1 VNLTPTTPT
10 GIYVLGSMRGIGVRE
25 RPGCRG
31 KIIKGKLRPFIG
43 ERGFWDGLTALSPEG
58 SKVSLSG
65 GMELQMAKML
75 REGYWP
81 ELLDPELNRRAL
93 EARLNYQ
100 LEDRIRRSH
109 G

>member
-1 VNLTPTTPT
+1 
-10 GIYVLGSMRGIGVRE
+10 VRE

-43 ERGFWDGLTALSPEG
+43 KHGFWDGFTALSPHG

-65 GMELQMAKML
+65 RMELQMAKML

-81 ELLDPELNRRAL
+81 EFLDAELNRRAL

-100 LEDRIRRSH
+100 LEARIQRSH
-109 G
+109 GPVGSSSEA